1 MMMTIYERIENAA
14 GEMCDHY
21 CKWPMLYDEDKEDIP
36 LSESAYCKECPL
48 TLILAALGEE
58 ES

>member
-1 MMMTIYERIENAA
+1 MLTYEKIENAA
-14 GEMCDHY
+14 SEMCDHY
-21 CKWPMLYDEDKEDIP
+21 CKWPILYDEDREDIP